1 MNNKGFTLI
10 ELMVV
15 VAIIGI
21 LATVSLPIYT
31 QYVQKG
37 HRSTTQADLLTIE
50 RLQENYRI
58 RNFAY
63 TENLSDLG
71 FSNPTIM
78 GKYTV
83 NAQPCSDEN
92 GIAIYPDV
100 DITLA
105 NNKGLGLCYMLI
117 ATPTGPQA
125 EDGVLVM
132 DSRGRREL
140 RITDPVTNKV
150 KVEDWQGNSGS

>member
-1 MNNKGFTLI
+1 MKNKGFTLI

-58 RNFAY
+58 RNFVY

-71 FSNPTIM
+71 FTNPAII

-83 NAQPCSDEN
+83 NAQSCAEGGKN
-92 GIAIYPDV
+92 VYPDV
-100 DITLA
+100 DAKKAT
-105 NNKGLGLCYMLI
+105 NKGLDLCYMLI
-117 ATPTGPQA
+117 ATPIGPQA

-132 DSRGRREL
+132 DNRGRREL
-140 RITDPVTNKV
+140 QITDPVTKKV
-150 KVEDWQGNSGS
+150 KIEDWQGNPGS

>member
-37 HRSTTQADLLTIE
+37 HRSTTQADLHTIE

-58 RNFAY
+58 KNFAY

-71 FSNPTIM
+71 FSDPAIM

-83 NAQPCSDEN
+83 NAQPCNEGSKDV
-92 GIAIYPDV
+92 YPDV
-100 DITLA
+100 DTSVT
-105 NNKGLGLCYMLI
+105 NKGLDLCYMLI